1 MCRLIQKIKLNNH
14 AQVTFAMFR
23 KIKGIKRMDHTR
35 MLFATGV
42 PSGLV
47 TKHKSS
53 QGISHLILALFVLI
67 CSPELIVYNYNNS
80 V

>member
-1 MCRLIQKIKLNNH
+1 M
-14 AQVTFAMFR
+14 
-23 KIKGIKRMDHTR
+23 

-42 PSGLV
+42 PSALV
-47 TKHKSS
+47 TKHKSL